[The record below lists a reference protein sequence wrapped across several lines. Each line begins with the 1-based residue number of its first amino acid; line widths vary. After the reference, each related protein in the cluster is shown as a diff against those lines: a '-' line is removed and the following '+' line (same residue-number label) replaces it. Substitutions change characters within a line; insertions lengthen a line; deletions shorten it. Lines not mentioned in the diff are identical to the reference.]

1 MKKQG
6 QIFTYILSTWRKR
19 AFINEW
25 SDYIA
30 ISMYN
35 INILKGEKVSE
46 QKLLFFN
53 KSKNLRNN
61 FKKLL

>member
-1 MKKQG
+1 
-6 QIFTYILSTWRKR
+6 
-19 AFINEW
+19 
-25 SDYIA
+25 
-30 ISMYN
+30 MYN